1 MRVST
6 FSRSSSFSLL
16 GLSLLF
22 LSVLI
27 WANNQL
33 RQFEQQQEV
42 YSSIKEKLM
51 VEVVTELSGYLQ
63 SGNALLLN
71 KAEVSV
77 SEVSA
82 ELDALN
88 LPGTRSIQ
96 KQLNIIGT
104 RISSDY
110 RAIGKLSGQESAL
123 LVNAERS
130 MFNELSSLFDY
141 AQKGSSNN
149 PSAAESYLS
158 IGSDLVL
165 LIANLVHTR
174 ERLFSDEVDK
184 QALRQ
189 VLKAIEKE
197 IERLQQLPE
206 LGVKEE
212 LPDQSMM
219 LVAKEAKELGPKIIS
234 EMSNLVRRYPN
245 ELSSTL
251 KLIQSRQ
258 QAFNS
263 ISDDIATV
271 QSLAVEVEQKLLQK
285 QQASLMQIK
294 LALIALVAVLLL
306 FSILNFVLLKRMVLT
321 PLRSLRDAMETLLRK
336 KELNYLPNA
345 DRDTEMAEI
354 ASFFNGI
361 LEQTQRRDEEK
372 SQQMTVVNEALK
384 RVIQELQQIVQSSAD
399 TQASAST
406 TIQGIEDLS
415 ELTQELNQC
424 TNTLE
429 KNALDTQDSMKHS
442 RQHIL
447 KLKSASELN
456 EKAIKTAK
464 RSAEELDH
472 SVKEV
477 KDALSIISGIADQTN
492 LLALN
497 AAIEAARAGEQGR
510 GFAVVADEVR
520 QLAQKTQSSLGGIND
535 SLNQLT
541 EASLSIEN
549 GYQEIAEASDSQQQ
563 FVERL
568 VETANEVST
577 QAQASTEEAKT
588 SFRLAE
594 QQADKVNGFSVQLQ
608 QLVNEMNNAHE
619 LLRQVEAQVGTQR
632 VEIERAFNV

>member
-6 FSRSSSFSLL
+6 FSRVSSFSLL

-27 WANNQL
+27 WANYQL
-33 RQFEQQQEV
+33 QQFEQRQDV
-42 YSSIKEKLM
+42 YSAIKEKLM

-71 KAEVSV
+71 QAEVSV
-77 SEVSA
+77 NEVNTA
-82 ELDALN
+82 LDALDSRA
-88 LPGTRSIQ
+88 TEMMQ
-96 KQLNIIGT
+96 QQLNIIRG
-104 RISSDY
+104 RISDDY
-110 RAIGKLSGQESAL
+110 RAIGKLSGQEVAL

-130 MFNELSSLFDY
+130 LFNELSRLFDY
-141 AQKGSSNN
+141 VQKGSGNN
-149 PSAAESYLS
+149 PAAAESYQS

-165 LIANLVHTR
+165 LIADLVHTR
-174 ERLFSDEVDK
+174 ERVFSGELEE
-184 QALRQ
+184 QALNQ
-189 VLKAIEKE
+189 VLNAMQKE
-197 IERLQQLPE
+197 IARLQQLPA

-212 LPDQSMM
+212 LPDQSML
-219 LVAKEAKELGPKIIS
+219 LVAREAKELGPKIIS
-234 EMSNLVRRYPN
+234 EMNSLIQRYPQ

-251 KLIQSRQ
+251 NLIQSRR
-258 QAFNS
+258 QAFAS
-263 ISDDIATV
+263 ISDDIANI
-271 QSLAVEVEQKLLQK
+271 QSLAVEVEQELLQD

-294 LALIALVAVLLL
+294 LTLLALVIVLLM
-306 FSILNFVLLKRMVLT
+306 FSVLNFVLLKRMVLT
-321 PLRSLRDAMETLLRK
+321 PLRSLRDAMETLLVK
-336 KELNYLPNA
+336 QELNYLPNA
-345 DRDTEMAEI
+345 ERDTEMAEI
-354 ASFFNGI
+354 AQFFNGI

-384 RVIQELQQIVQSSAD
+384 RVIQELQQIVQSSAS
-399 TQASAST
+399 TQASASV
-406 TIQGIEDLS
+406 TIRGIAELS
-415 ELTQELNQC
+415 ELTEELNQC

-429 KNALDTQDSMKHS
+429 KNALDTQDSMKLS

-447 KLKSASELN
+447 KLRGASELN
-456 EKAIKTAK
+456 EKAVETAK

-541 EASLSIEN
+541 EASLSIES
-549 GYQEIAEASDSQQQ
+549 GYREIAQASNSQQQ

-568 VETANEVST
+568 VETSNEVSA
-577 QAQASTEEAKT
+577 QAQASTEEAKE

-594 QQADKVNGFSVQLQ
+594 QQTEKVDGFSNQLER
-608 QLVNEMNNAHE
+608 LVGEMDNAHQ
-619 LLRQVEAQVGTQR
+619 LLRQVEAQVDTQR
-632 VEIERAFNV
+632 IEIERAFNS

>member
-6 FSRSSSFSLL
+6 FSRVSSFSLL
-16 GLSLLF
+16 GLSLVF

-27 WANNQL
+27 WANSQL
-33 RQFEQQQEV
+33 QHFEQQQNI

-71 KAEVSV
+71 QAEASV
-77 SEVSA
+77 NEVNA
-82 ELDALN
+82 QLDTLN
-88 LPGTRSIQ
+88 LTSTSVMQEQLDNIRS
-96 KQLNIIGT
+96 
-104 RISSDY
+104 RISDDY
-110 RAIGKLSGQESAL
+110 RAIGKLSGQEAAL

-130 MFNELSSLFDY
+130 LFNELSRLFDY
-141 AQKGSSNN
+141 VQKGSSNN
-149 PSAAESYLS
+149 PAAAESYQS

-165 LIANLVHTR
+165 LIADLVHTR
-174 ERLFSDEVDK
+174 ERLSNGEAEE
-184 QALRQ
+184 QALEQ
-189 VLKAIEKE
+189 VLTAMQKE
-197 IERLQQLPE
+197 IARLQQLPK

-219 LVAKEAKELGPKIIS
+219 LVPREAKELGPKIIS
-234 EMSNLVRRYPN
+234 EMNSLIQRYPK

-251 KLIQSRQ
+251 QLIQSRRE
-258 QAFNS
+258 AFAS
-263 ISDDIATV
+263 ISDDIANI
-271 QSLAVEVEQKLLQK
+271 QSLAVKVEQSLLK
-285 QQASLMQIK
+285 DQQASLMQMK
-294 LALIALVAVLLL
+294 LSLVALVAVLLV
-306 FSILNFVLLKRMVLT
+306 FAILNFVLLKRMVLT
-321 PLRSLRDAMETLLRK
+321 PLRSLRDAMETLLVK
-336 KELNYLPNA
+336 QELNYLPNA

-354 ASFFNGI
+354 ARFFNGI
-361 LEQTQRRDEEK
+361 LEQTQRSDEEK

-399 TQASAST
+399 TQSSASV
-406 TIQGIEDLS
+406 TIHGITELS
-415 ELTQELNQC
+415 ELTEELNQC

-429 KNALDTQDSMKHS
+429 KNALDTQDSMKQS

-447 KLKSASELN
+447 KLRDASEQN
-456 EKAIKTAK
+456 EKAIETAK

-541 EASLSIEN
+541 DASLSIEK
-549 GYQEIAEASDSQQQ
+549 GYQDIAEASHSQQQ

-568 VETANEVST
+568 VETANEVSA

-594 QQADKVNGFSVQLQ
+594 QQTDKVNGFSVQLQ
-608 QLVNEMNNAHE
+608 QLVNEMDNAHQ
-619 LLRQVEAQVGTQR
+619 LLRQVEAEVDTQR
-632 VEIERAFNV
+632 TQIERAFSE